1 MLALGVFQ
9 LGIPYLLFCI
19 AIKHVSA
26 LDAILIPVIEPI
38 LNPVWVML
46 FYAEAPGPQTIAG
59 GLLVLVAVTVRSL
72 LSERRQALKTSTAA

>member
-46 FYAEAPGPQTIAG
+46 FYAEVPGPQTIAG

-72 LSERRQALKTSTAA
+72 LSERRQAQKTSTAA